1 MPQYV
6 ILSNLTAK
14 GLADLKGSPARYQ
27 SVVKAIENAGGKV
40 LSFHATMGAYDY
52 VLVAEGP
59 NDEFAALMSMATAAQ
74 GYVTTQTLR
83 AFTAEEFA
91 GLVERLP

>member
-1 MPQYV
+1 MPQFV

-14 GLADLKGSPARYQ
+14 GLADIKSGPARYEA
-27 SVVKAIENAGGKV
+27 VVKGIEAAGGKV

-52 VLVAEGP
+52 VMVAEGP
-59 NDEFAALMSMATAAQ
+59 SDEFAVLMSLATAAQ

-83 AFTAEEFA
+83 AFTPEEFA
-91 GLVERLP
+91 GLVSKLP

>member
-6 ILSNLTAK
+6 ILCNLTAK
-14 GLADLKGSPARYQ
+14 GLAEIKDAPERYKE
-27 SVVKAIENAGGKV
+27 VVKGLEAAGGRV

-52 VLVAEGP
+52 VMVAEGP
-59 NDEFAALMSMATAAQ
+59 SDEYAALMSMATAAQ

-83 AFTAEEFA
+83 AFTPEEFA
-91 GLVERLP
+91 GLVSQLP

>member
-1 MPQYV
+1 MPQFV

-14 GLADLKGSPARYQ
+14 GLAELKGGPARYQ
-27 SVVKAIENAGGKV
+27 AVVKGIEAAGGKV

-52 VLVAEGP
+52 VMVAEAP
-59 NDEFAALMSMATAAQ
+59 SDELAALMSMSTAAQ

-83 AFTAEEFA
+83 AFTPEEFA
-91 GLVERLP
+91 GLVSQLP

>member
-14 GLADLKGSPARYQ
+14 GLADLKGGPARYQ
-27 SVVKAIENAGGKV
+27 EVVKGIEAAGGKV

-52 VLVAEGP
+52 VMVAEGP
-59 NDEFAALMSMATAAQ
+59 SDEFAALMSMATAAR

-83 AFTAEEFA
+83 AFTPEEFA
-91 GLVERLP
+91 GLVSQLP

>member
-14 GLADLKGSPARYQ
+14 GLAELKNGPERFEA
-27 SVVKAIENAGGKV
+27 VVKGVEAAGGKV

-52 VLVAEGP
+52 VMVAEGP
-59 NDEFAALMSMATAAQ
+59 SDEYAALMSLSTAAQ

-83 AFTAEEFA
+83 AFTPEEFA
-91 GLVERLP
+91 GLVKQLP

>member
-1 MPQYV
+1 MSQFV

-14 GLADLKGSPARYQ
+14 GLADLKGAPARYQ
-27 SVVKAIENAGGKV
+27 EVVKAIEAAGGKV

-52 VLVAEGP
+52 VMVAEGP
-59 NDEFAALMSMATAAQ
+59 SDEFAALMSMATAAQ

-83 AFTAEEFA
+83 AFTPEEFA
-91 GLVERLP
+91 GLVSRLS